1 MRRSL
6 ATGLLALLA
15 VSAPA
20 RADEV
25 TVPAPPGELHGTL
38 LKAGGKAPPVL
49 IIAGSGPT
57 DRDGNSALGL
67 SSNTYKLLAE
77 GLAAKGISSLRYDKR
92 GVGESRAAMVKQ
104 SDLRIQTYADDAANM
119 AAALRKQTAARCV
132 WLMGHSEGALLAEL
146 VAQKPDGICGVVL
159 IAGAGQ
165 KIADV
170 MRQQLSVMPEP
181 ARGKALAAIA
191 ELEAG
196 RLVPNPPAQPLNLFY
211 TEVQPYLISWMAA
224 DPAKLVSAI
233 NLPVLILQGETD
245 IQVSVADAKALA
257 AAKPGAKLV
266 LLPGVNH
273 ILKTAPAERNANI
286 ATYTDPALPLAPGL
300 VDTIAAFMQEHGK

>member
-1 MRRSL
+1 MRRL
-6 ATGLLALLA
+6 FATGLLAILA
-15 VSAPA
+15 VSAPVW
-20 RADEV
+20 ADDV
-25 TVPAPPGELHGTL
+25 TVPALPGELHGTL
-38 LKAGGKAPPVL
+38 LKAGAKSAPVL

-67 SSNTYKLLAE
+67 STDTYKLLAE
-77 GLAAKGISSLRYDKR
+77 GLAAKGIASLRYDKR

-104 SDLRIQTYADDAANM
+104 SDLRIQTYADDAASM

-132 WLMGHSEGALLAEL
+132 WLLGHSEGALLAEF

-159 IAGAGQ
+159 VSGSGRR
-165 KIADV
+165 IADV
-170 MRQQLSVMPEP
+170 MREQLSVMPEP

-211 TEVQPYLISWMAA
+211 SEVQPYLISWMAA
-224 DPAKLVSAI
+224 DPAQLVSRI
-233 NLPVLILQGETD
+233 KLPVLIVQGETD
-245 IQVSVADAKALA
+245 IQVSVTDAKALA
-257 AAKPGAKLV
+257 AAQPKAKLV

-273 ILKTAPAERNANI
+273 ILKTAPAERNANM
-286 ATYTDPALPLAPGL
+286 ATYADPSLPLAPGL

>member
-1 MRRSL
+1 MRL
-6 ATGLLALLA
+6 VPVLGLLAALSL
-15 VSAPA
+15 PA
-20 RADEV
+20 WAEDV

-38 LKAGGKAPPVL
+38 LKSGAKGPAVL

-57 DRDGNSALGL
+57 DRDGNSTLGL
-67 SSNTYKLLAE
+67 STNTYKMLAE

-104 SDLRIQTYADDAANM
+104 SDLRIQTYADDAGNM
-119 AAALRKQTAARCV
+119 AAALRKQMAARCV
-132 WLMGHSEGALLAEL
+132 WLLGHSEGALLAEL
-146 VAQKPDGICGVVL
+146 VAQKPAGICGLVL
-159 IAGAGQ
+159 ISGAGQ

-196 RLVPNPPAQPLNLFY
+196 RLVPDPPAQPLNLFY

-224 DPAKLVSAI
+224 DPAQLVSRI
-233 NLPVLILQGETD
+233 KLPVLILQGETD
-245 IQVSVADAKALA
+245 IQVSVTDAKALA
-257 AAKPGAKLV
+257 AAKPDAKLA

-273 ILKTAPAERNANI
+273 ILKTAPADRNANM
-286 ATYTDPALPLAPGL
+286 AAYADPNLPLAPGV
-300 VDTIAAFMQEHGK
+300 VDTIAAFVQEHRK